1 MLFPLHLVASQV
13 WGTEEKSLRIPTS
26 ATSQHP
32 IWPDPPGA
40 GSQGC
45 ECLPVQ
51 TRPPAPH
58 PGVGLS
64 SWQRSPLGW
73 RRLGARRQSSR
84 RNMGCQGS
92 TMPSGKR
99 GGDECVPL
107 LPPLHHLG
115 LDSGLG
121 SSFPNT
127 CKQTVREDT
136 SLGFWTLK
144 TPGTNMRDFPTEVPT
159 SPQAPGLGVSR
170 QAQAVFTSRAL
181 TESPVTSRALSY

>member
-127 CKQTVREDT
+127 CKQ
-136 SLGFWTLK
+136 SGKTL
-144 TPGTNMRDFPTEVPT
+144 PSGSGRSRPQAQICAIFQQRYPL

>member
-13 WGTEEKSLRIPTS
+13 CGTEEKSLRIPTS

-58 PGVGLS
+58 PGAGLS

-159 SPQAPGLGVSR
+159 LSPSSRPGSQQAGTGCVHFEGP
-170 QAQAVFTSRAL
+170 
-181 TESPVTSRALSY
+181 Y